1 MALRQLLR
9 DRGYVDEDDMHLYHL
24 TDDPA
29 EAVDHINRFFRVYH
43 SQRYV
48 GELLI
53 LRLSSMPAEDEV
65 EALNSEFADILRG
78 PIVPTK
84 TTAPELRDEDVVD
97 LPRLAVPFDR
107 THFARL
113 RVLIDRINSFGMG

>member
-1 MALRQLLR
+1 
-9 DRGYVDEDDMHLYHL
+9 MHLYHL